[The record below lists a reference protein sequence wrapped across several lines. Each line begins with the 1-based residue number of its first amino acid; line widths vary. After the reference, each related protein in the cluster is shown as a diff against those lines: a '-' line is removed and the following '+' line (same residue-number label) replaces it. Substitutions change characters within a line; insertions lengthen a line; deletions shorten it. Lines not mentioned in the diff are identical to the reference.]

1 MSVASSLAVVLLTL
15 LSYSRA
21 KGREGLI
28 VVKRKG
34 RLGGIFA
41 LLMTAARART
51 RPLVARD
58 IPEAWRGCNA
68 GRGSKDRN
76 SVEISPQQG
85 KTAIILDLYVGRGA
99 LHGRCADAFNT

>member
-1 MSVASSLAVVLLTL
+1 MSVASSLAVVFLTL

-21 KGREGLI
+21 KGWESLI
-28 VVKRKG
+28 VIKRKS
-34 RLGGIFA
+34 RLSGLFA
-41 LLMTAARART
+41 LLMTAARTRA

-76 SVEISPQQG
+76 SVEIGPQHG
-85 KTAIILDLYVGRGA
+85 KAAIILDLNVGRGA
-99 LHGRCADAFNT
+99 LHGRRADTFNT